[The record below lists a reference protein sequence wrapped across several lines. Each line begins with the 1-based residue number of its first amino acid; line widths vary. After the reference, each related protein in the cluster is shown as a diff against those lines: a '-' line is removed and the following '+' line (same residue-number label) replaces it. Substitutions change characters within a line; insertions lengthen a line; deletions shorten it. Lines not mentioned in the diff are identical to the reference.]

1 MPDIVIT
8 SAELKS
14 SHIDE
19 IVNLERSLT
28 RSDARFVDDV
38 PTPFYMNP
46 VFYYSLASF
55 LAVMAIWLMLEP
67 FYNDDN
73 KGIAIPFVSDYL
85 LFGPVAGALGLA
97 AGAVYGIVNRN
108 FGQTAICGT
117 ISLGVGLGA
126 TVVTTVI
133 ADIVFGTI
141 TKLAFSIQG
150 DMDRMLEGKF
160 PLSGIAF
167 FVLVCGRGLAWCIVS
182 MGAGLGLGV
191 ALKSKKLIL
200 NGLAGGMVG
209 GLLGGLLFD
218 PVSRFL
224 SGNATDGALSRG
236 MGIAAVGILVG
247 LFVGLF
253 ENISKDAWFVMLQG
267 PLAGKQFVI
276 FKSPMVLGSAPKCD
290 VYLFK
295 DPAIDPKHAT
305 VAKSGSRYLLS
316 DGGSAN
322 GTSVNGRKVDKHV
335 LQSGDVIALGD
346 TVLRYQ
352 ERVRG

>member
-1 MPDIVIT
+1 
-8 SAELKS
+8 
-14 SHIDE
+14 
-19 IVNLERSLT
+19 
-28 RSDARFVDDV
+28 
-38 PTPFYMNP
+38 MNP

-55 LAVMAIWLMLEP
+55 VTVLAVWLMLEP
-67 FYNDDN
+67 FCHD
-73 KGIAIPFVSDYL
+73 GEQGRSIPFVGDYM

-108 FGQTAICGT
+108 FGQALVCG
-117 ISLGVGLGA
+117 IIGLGVGLGV

-133 ADIVFGTI
+133 ADILYGLTSL
-141 TKLAFSIQG
+141 LAHKIQG
-150 DMDRMLEGKF
+150 GNGGI
-160 PLSGIAF
+160 SGDYTGAAF
-167 FVLVCGRGLAWCIVS
+167 FVQTCGRGLGWCIIS
-182 MGAGLGLGV
+182 IGGGLGLGV
-191 ALKSKKLIL
+191 ALKSKKLVL

-218 PVSRFL
+218 PIFRFV
-224 SGNATDGALSRG
+224 SGNVGDGTLSRG
-236 MGIAAVGILVG
+236 IGVAAIGLLVG

>member
-8 SAELKS
+8 SSELNGA
-14 SHIDE
+14 HIDE
-19 IVNLERSLT
+19 VINLEKSLT
-28 RSDARFVDDV
+28 RSDARFVEDV
-38 PTPFYMNP
+38 PTPFYLNP

-55 LAVMAIWLMLEP
+55 LATLIAWLILEP
-67 FYNDDN
+67 FYDD
-73 KGIAIPFVSDYL
+73 GAQIDRIPFVSDYL
-85 LFGPVAGALGLA
+85 FFAPVVGALGVA
-97 AGAVYGIVNRN
+97 VGAVHGIANRN
-108 FGQTAICGT
+108 FGRAFICG
-117 ISLGVGLGA
+117 IVGLGVGLGA
-126 TVVTTVI
+126 TVITTVI
-133 ADIVFGTI
+133 ADIVFGI
-141 TKLAFSIQG
+141 GISLARNLQDPGMSEDGVVHI
-150 DMDRMLEGKF
+150 
-160 PLSGIAF
+160 SGLALF
-167 FVLVCGRGLAWCIVS
+167 ALVCGRGLAWCILS

-209 GLLGGLLFD
+209 GMLGGLLFD
-218 PVSRFL
+218 LVPRFL
-224 SGNATDGALSRG
+224 LNDTADGWLSRG
-236 MGIAAVGILVG
+236 IGCSAIGALVG

-305 VAKSGSRYLLS
+305 VSKSGSRYLLT

-322 GTSVNGRKVDKHV
+322 GTTVNGRRVDKYV
-335 LQSGDVIALGD
+335 LQPGDVIALGD

-352 ERVRG
+352 ERARG